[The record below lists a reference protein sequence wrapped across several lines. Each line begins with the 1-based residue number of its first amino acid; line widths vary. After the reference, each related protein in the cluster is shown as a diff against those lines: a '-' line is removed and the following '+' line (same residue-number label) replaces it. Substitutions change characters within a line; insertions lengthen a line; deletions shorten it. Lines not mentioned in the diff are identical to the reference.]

1 MENEQTNR
9 RTALKVLFY
18 IYMCFVCLQACML
31 QVCLVTLGGKKR
43 VVDPLELGLEIVVS
57 VMWVL
62 GADLGSSMRAASAL
76 TTEPSF

>member
-1 MENEQTNR
+1 
-9 RTALKVLFY
+9 
-18 IYMCFVCLQACML
+18 ML
-31 QVCLVTLGGKKR
+31 HVCLVTLGGRKR

-62 GADLGSSMRAASAL
+62 GVDLGSSMKAASAL